1 MSMMMSMM
9 QQQSIQNACFLG
21 LPMALPPMMHANA
34 EPMRVQ
40 MGYEGKGTTD
50 LLRHRAKAPLPS
62 VVEEDEAELEN
73 RNSFIASEDQALRC
87 SSRL

>member
-1 MSMMMSMM
+1 
-9 QQQSIQNACFLG
+9 
-21 LPMALPPMMHANA
+21 MMHANA
-34 EPMRVQ
+34 EPMKVQ
-40 MGYEGKGTTD
+40 MGYEGEGTTD
-50 LLRHRAKAPLPS
+50 LLRRKAKAPLPS